1 MFHVKKMSTEDIEFA
16 VHITNQIG
24 WNLAKG
30 DFEFMMELEP
40 DGCFILSHES
50 EKIGLATTISY
61 SKVGWFGNLLVKEEY
76 RQKGAGSQ
84 LVQHSIEYLKTK
96 NVETVG
102 LYAYLE
108 RVPFYKRL
116 GFKHDLDFVVL
127 KGKGFSSPIKA
138 NMREARSQDVQEVI
152 EYDSSCFG
160 SSRRKLLEPIIL
172 DSDNIC
178 YVSLEDK
185 RICGYAVAKVYRG
198 MAELGPLVCQQG
210 RDDVAI
216 DLLKAMLSRLKGME
230 VSMFVPAMEGSILNM
245 LKVFGFEESFRIARM
260 FYGSSV
266 TGHCV
271 LFAESLERG

>member
-1 MFHVKKMSTEDIEFA
+1 MSTDDIEFA
-16 VHITNQIG
+16 VRITNQIG

-61 SKVGWFGNLLVKEEY
+61 GKVGWFGNLLVKQEH

-84 LVQHSIEYLKTK
+84 LVQHSIEYLKSK

-108 RVPFYKRL
+108 RVPFYQRL
-116 GFKHDLDFVVL
+116 GFKRDFEFVVL
-127 KGKGFSSPIKA
+127 KGKGFSSPFKA
-138 NMREARSQDVQEVI
+138 NLREARNQDVQEVI
-152 EYDSSCFG
+152 EYDQSCFG

-172 DSDNIC
+172 DPDNIC
-178 YVSLEDK
+178 YVSLQGK
-185 RICGYAVAKVYRG
+185 RICGYAIAKVYRG
-198 MAELGPLVCQQG
+198 MAELGPLACQQG
-210 RDDVAI
+210 RDYVAI
-216 DLLKAMLSRLKGME
+216 DLLKATLSRLKGSE
-230 VSMFVPAMEGSILNM
+230 ISMFVPAKEGSILKM
-245 LKVFGFEESFRIARM
+245 LTAFGFEESFRVARM
-260 FYGSSV
+260 FYGLPI
-266 TGHCV
+266 TGHCI